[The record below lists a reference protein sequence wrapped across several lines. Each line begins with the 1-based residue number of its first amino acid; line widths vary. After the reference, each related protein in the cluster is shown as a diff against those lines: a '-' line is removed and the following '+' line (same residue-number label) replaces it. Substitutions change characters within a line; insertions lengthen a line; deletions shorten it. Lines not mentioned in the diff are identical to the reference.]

1 MPTEI
6 SKSADS
12 FEGMQAGPDAMVF
25 RDDNWETRGG
35 GRLLIYTGLPLQ
47 ENLQQQLVQEFVR
60 KKRAWGAMWTYG
72 WNSASEGQW
81 YRYICDI
88 PDYDIEKIES
98 KSTRKDIRRCLRQC
112 AIKKID
118 LAWLAHNGYHT
129 YINASRRYTHFVPL
143 NKDRF
148 EKNMLELAAKSG
160 YEAWGVFRDEV
171 LIAYAI
177 AQMYA
182 DSVQL
187 LVAKFDPEYAKV
199 YPMYGL
205 YYSISQC
212 YLKER
217 KYRQILG
224 ASRALLHETNI
235 GDFRLKMGWH
245 KVNCCLGLYLKW
257 HVRLILFLAK
267 LFRAPIKILTPAR
280 YYAILDSLVQAQNIA
295 KATRAKL
302 NHGARF
308 DKAAF

>member
-1 MPTEI
+1 MSTEVN
-6 SKSADS
+6 KFTNS
-12 FEGMQAGPDAMVF
+12 FEGKQAGSGAMVF

-35 GRLLIYTGLPLQ
+35 GKLLIYTGLPLK
-47 ENLQQQLVQEFVR
+47 ENLQPYAVQEFVSR
-60 KKRAWGAMWTYG
+60 KRALGAMWTYG
-72 WNSASEGQW
+72 WDCASEGQW
-81 YRYICDI
+81 YRYVCDI

-98 KSTRKDIRRCLRQC
+98 KSTRKDIRRCLKQC
-112 AIKKID
+112 AIKEVD
-118 LAWLAHNGYHT
+118 LAWLAHNGYQT
-129 YINASRRYTHFVPL
+129 YINASQRYTHFVPL

-160 YEAWGVFRDEV
+160 YEAWGVFHDEV

-177 AQMYA
+177 AQIYA

-187 LVAKFDPEYAKV
+187 LVAKFDPDYAKA

-205 YYSISQC
+205 YYSIAQH
-212 YLKER
+212 YLKEQ
-217 KYRQILG
+217 KYRQVLG
-224 ASRALLHETNI
+224 ASKALLHETNI
-235 GDFRLKMGWH
+235 GDFRLKIGWH
-245 KVNCCLGLYLKW
+245 KVNCCLGLYLKG

-267 LFRAPIKILTPAR
+267 LFRTPIKIITPAR
-280 YYAILDSLVQAQNIA
+280 YLAILDSLVQAQNIA